1 MLTVKLL
8 QLLVLLEVS
17 GCAQSLKQKAGAL
30 EKLPASIKVL
40 RYNKGSQFY
49 CVLAIRTLVTEIIY
63 GLAKDNCLPNSCPE
77 FFFYE
82 RVIME
87 LCALET
93 CWCALDECG
102 CKEIWGLQRQLSPL
116 IVSVAEW
123 LTLVLNLCHASERDC
138 IVFKCRIGERSKKS
152 ENKTK
157 DSLD

>member
-77 FFFYE
+77 FFFMN
-82 RVIME
+82 V
-87 LCALET
+87 
-93 CWCALDECG
+93 
-102 CKEIWGLQRQLSPL
+102 LSWS
-116 IVSVAEW
+116 SVHWKLAG
-123 LTLVLNLCHASERDC
+123 VLWMNVGVKKYGAYRD
-138 IVFKCRIGERSKKS
+138 SYPH
-152 ENKTK
+152 
-157 DSLD
+157 